1 MVQNAILASL
11 HHDEINY
18 KSERISKPFANQY
31 IWKTL
36 TFKQNQKTGKKFE
49 KYNKNVALNFPH
61 IVNL

>member
-1 MVQNAILASL
+1 MKLITNLKESANLL
-11 HHDEINY
+11 LIN
-18 KSERISKPFANQY
+18 IFG
-31 IWKTL
+31 KTL